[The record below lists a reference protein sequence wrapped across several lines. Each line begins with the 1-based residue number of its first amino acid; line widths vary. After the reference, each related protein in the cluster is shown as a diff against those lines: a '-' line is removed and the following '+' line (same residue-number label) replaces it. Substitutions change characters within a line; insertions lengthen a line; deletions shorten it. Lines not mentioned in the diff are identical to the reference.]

1 MDFINKIGQRNCAKI
16 LVLLAGCTC
25 FLGFMLENNSDL
37 KKVALGVILFLLP
50 NLILSLTANK
60 NKDYRLFS
68 LGASTILVLL
78 NNVLFFAKF
87 KLILFLALIIQIV
100 ATSVFYFF
108 VHNLETRKREAY
120 RNQKR
125 KLKMAGS
132 NRTKEIS
139 KEETLN
145 PDTEISNND

>member
-25 FLGFMLENNSDL
+25 FLGFMFESNPNL
-37 KKVALGVILFLLP
+37 KKVAFGVILFLLP

-68 LGASTILVLL
+68 LGASAILLVL
-78 NNVLFFAKF
+78 NNLLFFANF
-87 KLILFLALIIQIV
+87 KLILFLALLIQII

-108 VHNLETRKREAY
+108 VHNLESRKRAAY
-120 RNQKR
+120 RNKKR
-125 KLKMAGS
+125 RVKMAGA
-132 NRTKEIS
+132 NTKEIS

-145 PDTEISNND
+145 PDTEISDNV

>member
-16 LVLLAGCTC
+16 LIILAACTC
-25 FLGFMLENNSDL
+25 FLGFMFEKTTNL
-37 KKVALGVILFLLP
+37 KNVAFGIILFMLP

-68 LGASTILVLL
+68 LTASTILLIL
-78 NNVLFFAKF
+78 NNLLFFMNF
-87 KLILFLALIIQIV
+87 KLTLFLALMIQIV

-108 VHNLETRKREAY
+108 VHNLETRKRAAY
-120 RNQKR
+120 KNQKR
-125 KLKMAGS
+125 KVKMSGA
-132 NRTKEIS
+132 TKDIS

-145 PDTEISNND
+145 PDTKVQPNE